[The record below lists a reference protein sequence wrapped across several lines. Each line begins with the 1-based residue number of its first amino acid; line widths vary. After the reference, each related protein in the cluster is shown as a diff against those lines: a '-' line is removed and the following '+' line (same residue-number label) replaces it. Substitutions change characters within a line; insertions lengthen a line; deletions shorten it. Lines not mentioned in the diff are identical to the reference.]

1 MGPQCRKEIYVSYE
15 SPFIIRF
22 LEPLTGDLFTV
33 RFVDC
38 HYDKIV
44 FPLLMGDKNVNVPEE
59 QRELTWTIPTMS
71 HLDLCTA
78 QCDKDTQ

>member
-1 MGPQCRKEIYVSYE
+1 
-15 SPFIIRF
+15 
-22 LEPLTGDLFTV
+22 
-33 RFVDC
+33 
-38 HYDKIV
+38 
-44 FPLLMGDKNVNVPEE
+44 MGDKNVNVPEE